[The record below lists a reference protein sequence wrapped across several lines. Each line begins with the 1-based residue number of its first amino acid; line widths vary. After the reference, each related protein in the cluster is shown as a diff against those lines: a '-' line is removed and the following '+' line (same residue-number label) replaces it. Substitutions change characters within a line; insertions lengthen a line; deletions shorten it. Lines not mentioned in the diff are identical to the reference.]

1 MNFDLIVVAL
11 GNPGSKYAFTRH
23 NVAWIAVDLLAQEK
37 AVSFS
42 TQGIGKKI
50 QAEVCEMS
58 IDSKKVLLLK
68 PQTFMN
74 LSGESLAKLFAQNS
88 HLRDLP
94 LLCIHDEIDLPL
106 GKVRIKLGGSDAG
119 HNGLRSLRE
128 HLGHGDYYRIRVGVG
143 RPPAGSPLK
152 VVDWVLQNFE
162 KSDEELLHRGLEKTL
177 SVLESFSRDGFDKA
191 VVEASRE
198 NKK

>member
-11 GNPGSKYAFTRH
+11 GNPGPKYAFTRH

-37 AVSFS
+37 GQAFAS
-42 TQGIGKKI
+42 QGLGKKI
-50 QAEVCEMS
+50 NAEVCEIL
-58 IDSKKVLLLK
+58 IDAKKILLIK

-74 LSGESLAKLFAQNS
+74 LSGESLAKLFAQSS
-88 HLRDLP
+88 HLRDVP

-143 RPPAGSPLK
+143 RPPVGSPLK

-162 KSDEELLHRGLEKTL
+162 KSDEPLLQNGLEKTL
-177 SVLESFSRDGFDKA
+177 NVLDCFSREGFDKA